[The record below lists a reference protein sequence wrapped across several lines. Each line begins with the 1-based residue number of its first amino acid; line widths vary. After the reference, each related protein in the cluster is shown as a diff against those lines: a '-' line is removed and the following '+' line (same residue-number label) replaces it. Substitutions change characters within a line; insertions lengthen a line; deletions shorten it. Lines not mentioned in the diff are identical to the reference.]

1 MMDWYARLFLLLSL
15 QKWHNTAWFMHIR
28 QGGSLQSPTMTKES
42 GKIDLFFSLGPWP
55 AGSSPREAGGGPTA
69 TAAV

>member
-1 MMDWYARLFLLLSL
+1 
-15 QKWHNTAWFMHIR
+15 MHIR
-28 QGGSLQSPTMTKES
+28 QGASLQSPTMTRES
-42 GKIDLFFSLGPWP
+42 GMIDLFFSLGPWP